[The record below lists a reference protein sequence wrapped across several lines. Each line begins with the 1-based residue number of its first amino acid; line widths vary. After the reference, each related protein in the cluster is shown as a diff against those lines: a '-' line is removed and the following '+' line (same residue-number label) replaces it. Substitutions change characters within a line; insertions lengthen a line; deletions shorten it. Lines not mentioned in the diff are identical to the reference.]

1 MQLTRVETM
10 LTCPIAWKVHFDG
23 VGKGV
28 FRAPKLAA
36 AAASD
41 INYSALKK
49 QQDEFIKE
57 KLSNLM
63 PNGPYASQNANG
75 AADPTKPATYSEG
88 AGATVPVPNEAPPI
102 NSVDQ
107 QSSMRGYQNLS
118 DGQLQH
124 QPSTKENPSLLNR
137 AITDSGEVSQ
147 KAVGT
152 AHDLAH
158 GFVNSVPGGS
168 SASHLAHGIAQG
180 FIPNSDGYSGNTSEQ
195 R

>member
-1 MQLTRVETM
+1 M
-10 LTCPIAWKVHFDG
+10 
-23 VGKGV
+23 GKGV

-36 AAASD
+36 AVASD

-57 KLSNLM
+57 KISNLM
-63 PNGPYASQNANG
+63 PNGPDASQYANST
-75 AADPTKPATYSEG
+75 AEPTKPATYSEA
-88 AGATVPVPNEAPPI
+88 AGATVPVPNEGPPI

-118 DGQLQH
+118 DGQLQ
-124 QPSTKENPSLLNR
+124 PSTKENPSVLNR
-137 AITDSGEVSQ
+137 AITDSGEISQ

-168 SASHLAHGIAQG
+168 SASQLAHGIAQG
-180 FIPNSDGYSGNTSEQ
+180 FIPNSDGYSGSTSEQ